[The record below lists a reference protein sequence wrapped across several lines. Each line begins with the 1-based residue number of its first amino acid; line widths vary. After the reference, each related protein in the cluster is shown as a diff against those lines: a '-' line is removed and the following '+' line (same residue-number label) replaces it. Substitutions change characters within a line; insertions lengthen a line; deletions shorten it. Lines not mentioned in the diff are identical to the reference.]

1 MQFQIKSLNYVPL
14 RINNWNLI
22 SQELKNKYYVPDDAK
37 GNTGTSTFDWNVEN
51 FGTLYTELE
60 RKLSRFE
67 ITVKRAR
74 FFYTKPGCELG
85 PHVDGT
91 GELGHYYWAI
101 NFPVHV
107 PIDNHYHEWY
117 SYDGEYVQN
126 YTESYTDSTLL
137 KDPNRKKLIDRLI
150 LDKPYLVKVGI
161 PHAVYN
167 HSDTVRLIL
176 SIRITKPQFIPNL
189 IKSSIAE
196 ERFAISVHKNQNLDQ

>member
-1 MQFQIKSLNYVPL
+1 MQIESLNYVPFH
-14 RINNWNLI
+14 INNWNVI
-22 SQELKNKYYVPDDAK
+22 SQELKSKYHVPDNAR
-37 GNTGTSTFDWNVEN
+37 GNTGTSTYEWNLEN
-51 FGTLYTELE
+51 FGNLYTELE
-60 RKLSRFE
+60 KKISKFG

-74 FFYTKPGCELG
+74 FFYTKPGYELG

-107 PIDNHYHEWY
+107 PKDNHYHEWY

-126 YTESYTDSTLL
+126 YTETYTDSTLL
-137 KDPNRKKLIDRLI
+137 KDPGKRKLIDQLI

-167 HSDTVRLIL
+167 YADTVRLIL
-176 SIRITKPQFIPNL
+176 SIRITNPEFTFKL

-196 ERFAISVHKNQNLDQ
+196 ERFATSVHKNQHLDQ

>member
-1 MQFQIKSLNYVPL
+1 MQFQIESVNYVPFH
-14 RINNWNLI
+14 INNWNKI
-22 SQELKNKYYVPDDAK
+22 SEELKNKYYVPDNAR

-51 FGTLYTELE
+51 FGNLYTELE
-60 RKLSRFE
+60 RKISRFE

-74 FFYTKPGCELG
+74 FFYTKPKCDLG

-107 PIDNHYHEWY
+107 PKDNHYHEWY

-126 YTESYTDSTLL
+126 YTETYTDSTLL
-137 KDPNRKKLIDRLI
+137 KDPARKKLIDRLV

-167 HSDTVRLIL
+167 HADTVRLIL
-176 SIRITKPQFIPNL
+176 SIRITNPQCIPKL
-189 IKSSIAE
+189 IRSSIAE
-196 ERFAISVHKNQNLDQ
+196 ERFAASVHKQKHLDQ